1 MLNLLLFNDNYGSEE
16 DSVGFNKSLDDLED
30 PRFTVKTQ
38 NAADQPSAAEQE
50 RLADTTGRV
59 PTTPQRPTVSGG
71 QRSASSLGAR
81 ISNTERYEAAR
92 KAGFSGTFQRWLTT
106 QNN

>member
-1 MLNLLLFNDNYGSEE
+1 MLLINL
-16 DSVGFNKSLDDLED
+16 
-30 PRFTVKTQ
+30 Q
-38 NAADQPSAAEQE
+38 QQEQE

-81 ISNTERYEAAR
+81 ISNPERYE
-92 KAGFSGTFQRWLTT
+92 KLLEKQDFLELSKNG
-106 QNN
+106 